1 MGKIGDLF
9 VRLGLKSDDYKKGI
23 NSAKKETQGFGASLG
38 KMKAGALAVWAAIG
52 TAVIKLG
59 KEFIASSNLI
69 GDAWARTMAA
79 MKAGWHTTL
88 TEITTA
94 KLDTSSFKGFFKSLG
109 SAFKKGSENVQ
120 AAGAAAKE
128 MSRAF
133 DAEFE
138 LSNSVKLQRQA
149 IQEELNQLYVA
160 MRDTTLSSADRQ
172 AAADKYKALLKP
184 IADAEVAVY
193 GDMLE
198 KAVMAWQAGMDLDR
212 TYSTAEMT
220 EFFTKIGTEYDK
232 MAQKFPDLMR
242 VYETRKSDTQNL
254 PIFNIIAAFQQA
266 SNQMSNVD
274 KELART
280 TNSIKAN
287 VQRSLDEIAKE
298 VQTYGQEDLKLDL
311 TLEVDMEEI
320 DMSDVDAQLEQFIS
334 SVQARQAEIAS
345 LNQMIEDSFI
355 QSFSGAVQSITDAA
369 MGVENAGFEQ
379 VMAAVMQPI
388 ANTAMQLGEMLIAE
402 GLAISAFKNSLS
414 SLNPAVAL
422 AAGAALLAVGAA
434 LSSGIKALGGGA
446 SSGTATAASA
456 GTSSAGS
463 SVAGGI
469 ETYEQEITVRVTGT
483 LSGSDIVL
491 AGEKTQNKWGR

>member
-1 MGKIGDLF
+1 VGKIGDLF

-23 NSAKKETQGFGASLG
+23 NEAKKETKGFGASLG

-59 KEFIASSNLI
+59 KEFIASSNLL
-69 GDAWARTMAA
+69 GDAWERTMAA

-128 MSRAF
+128 MTNAF

-138 LSNSVKLQRQA
+138 LSHSVKLQRQA
-149 IQEELNQLYVA
+149 IQEELNELYIA

-193 GDMLE
+193 GNMLE

-254 PIFNIIAAFQQA
+254 PIFNTIAAYQQA

-274 KELART
+274 KEMSRT
-280 TNSIKAN
+280 TNSIKASI
-287 VQRSLDEIAKE
+287 QRSLEGIAAE
-298 VQTYGQEDLKLDL
+298 VAKYGQEDIKLDL
-311 TLEVDMEEI
+311 SMEIEVDEI
-320 DMSDVDAQLEQFIS
+320 DMSEVDASLEQFIA
-334 SVQARQAEIAS
+334 QIQEKQMEIQS
-345 LNQMIEDSFI
+345 LNEMIEGSFI

-369 MGVENAGFEQ
+369 MGIEGVGFEQ
-379 VMAAVMQPI
+379 VMAAVLQPI
-388 ANTAMQLGEMLIAE
+388 ANTATQLGEMLIAE
-402 GLAISAFKNSLS
+402 GLAIKAFKESLK
-414 SLNPAVAL
+414 SLNPYVAI
-422 AAGAALLAVGAA
+422 AAGAALVVVGAA
-434 LSSGIKALGGGA
+434 LSSGIKSLGGGGAAGGTTASAA
-446 SSGTATAASA
+446 SSTPDRVESL
-456 GTSSAGS
+456 
-463 SVAGGI
+463 
-469 ETYEQEITVRVTGT
+469 EQDITVHVVGT
-483 LSGSDIVL
+483 ISGSDIVL
-491 AGEKTQNKWGR
+491 AGDKTLNKWRR